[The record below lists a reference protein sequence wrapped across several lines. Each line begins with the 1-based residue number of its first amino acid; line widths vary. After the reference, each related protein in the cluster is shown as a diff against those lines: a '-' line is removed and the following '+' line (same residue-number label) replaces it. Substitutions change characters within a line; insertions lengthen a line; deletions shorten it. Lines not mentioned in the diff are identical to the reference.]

1 LNVTPG
7 MPRHLSAAA
16 HLNAAAAADQML
28 NDVGDAMCER
38 CGGFQSTKGDQMLLC
53 DAPKGEG
60 TCDKGYH
67 MKCLRPALSTV
78 PKGDWHC
85 PQCCQETT
93 PPAQEELELEV
104 EGRLVVVTNDAEE
117 ADAWCDREV
126 DLSTDSQVSA
136 S

>member
-1 LNVTPG
+1 
-7 MPRHLSAAA
+7 
-16 HLNAAAAADQML
+16 ML